1 MAGHITKALARPEA
15 AGGIV
20 RLPRRF
26 GGSPIMFEDLE
37 QPMQQRFL
45 DMVREVRAE
54 GDDAIVRRLTKTLGD
69 VYDEVR
75 KAKAAKDQ
83 A

>member
-1 MAGHITKALARPEA
+1 MAGRITKALARPWPT
-15 AGGIV
+15 GGIV

-26 GGSPIMFEDLE
+26 GGSPTMFEDLE

-45 DMVREVRAE
+45 DMVRQARAE
-54 GDDAIVRRLTKTLGD
+54 GHDAIVRRLTKTLGD